1 MLADVQHAGMHC
13 SVIAGSILQDRREPS
28 DACARDNA
36 TPGIPGGVRCDRG
49 ANERER
55 VADKLGCM
63 DDEDAVKRIG
73 YASEWIAT
81 KLEPRTACIRIAG
94 WIKTMTPQRENGWSV
109 LKVAA
114 QVIIG
119 ALLTTL
125 AGSAAYTAKT
135 LSNHESRLSVV
146 EDWKRERSA
155 KMDEIARDIGEMKT
169 HNAGVDSQAR
179 QTDML
184 VRDVSAQLRVVSDT
198 LIRMQEGQSA
208 IREKMVSLQVATD
221 EMKGSK

>member
-1 MLADVQHAGMHC
+1 MGDIVPMN
-13 SVIAGSILQDRREPS
+13 S
-28 DACARDNA
+28 
-36 TPGIPGGVRCDRG
+36 
-49 ANERER
+49 NES
-55 VADKLGCM
+55 
-63 DDEDAVKRIG
+63 G
-73 YASEWIAT
+73 YVPEWIEA
-81 KLEPRTACIRIAG
+81 KQSGPSIAARMLHFFRT
-94 WIKTMTPQRENGWSV
+94 TMTAQRENGWGV
-109 LKVAA
+109 VKVTA

-135 LSNHESRLSVV
+135 LSNHESRISVV

-155 KMDEIARDIGEMKT
+155 KMDEIARDIGEMKA

-208 IREKMVSLQVATD
+208 IREKMVSLQVMTD
-221 EMKGSK
+221 ELNKEHK

>member
-1 MLADVQHAGMHC
+1 MLADVQPTGFHC
-13 SVIAGSILQDRREPS
+13 SVVAGSILQDRREPS
-28 DACARDNA
+28 DACARDNEA
-36 TPGIPGGVRCDRG
+36 SGIPGGVRCDRG

-55 VADKLGCM
+55 VADKRGCM

-73 YASEWIAT
+73 YASELIAT
-81 KLEPRTACIRIAG
+81 KLEPRTVCNRMLG
-94 WIKTMTPQRENGWSV
+94 WVKSMTAQRENGWGV
-109 LKVAA
+109 IKVIA
-114 QVIIG
+114 QVVMG

-198 LIRMQEGQSA
+198 LIRMQDGQSA

>member
-1 MLADVQHAGMHC
+1 MNQSGFVPVWIEAKQQL
-13 SVIAGSILQDRREPS
+13 PS
-28 DACARDNA
+28 MAARL
-36 TPGIPGGVRCDRG
+36 TQWVSF
-49 ANERER
+49 
-55 VADKLGCM
+55 M
-63 DDEDAVKRIG
+63 
-73 YASEWIAT
+73 
-81 KLEPRTACIRIAG
+81 TA
-94 WIKTMTPQRENGWSV
+94 QRENGWGV
-109 LKVAA
+109 IKVMA
-114 QVIIG
+114 QVVIG

-184 VRDVSAQLRVVSDT
+184 VRDVAAQLRVVSDT

-208 IREKMVSLQVATD
+208 IREKMVSLQVMTD
-221 EMKGSK
+221 ELNKGTK

>member
-1 MLADVQHAGMHC
+1 MMT
-13 SVIAGSILQDRREPS
+13 SES
-28 DACARDNA
+28 
-36 TPGIPGGVRCDRG
+36 
-49 ANERER
+49 
-55 VADKLGCM
+55 
-63 DDEDAVKRIG
+63 G
-73 YASEWIAT
+73 YVPEWIEA
-81 KLEPRTACIRIAG
+81 KQSGPSKAAKVVQFFKSMTA
-94 WIKTMTPQRENGWSV
+94 QRENGWGLV
-109 LKVAA
+109 KVAA
-114 QVIIG
+114 QVVIG
-119 ALLTTL
+119 ALLTML

-135 LSNHESRLSVV
+135 LSNHESRIAVV

-208 IREKMVSLQVATD
+208 IREKMVSLQVMTD
-221 EMKGSK
+221 ELNKEKK

>member
-1 MLADVQHAGMHC
+1 MTHV
-13 SVIAGSILQDRREPS
+13 
-28 DACARDNA
+28 
-36 TPGIPGGVRCDRG
+36 
-49 ANERER
+49 
-55 VADKLGCM
+55 LG
-63 DDEDAVKRIG
+63 
-73 YASEWIAT
+73 YSPEWIAA

-94 WIKTMTPQRENGWSV
+94 WIKTMTAQRENGWGV
-109 LKVAA
+109 IKVMA
-114 QVIIG
+114 QVVMG